1 MHMGVAKMWN
11 RKQNGKRSCTENLMQ
26 YYLHDVWIKCTIICV
41 IFTTCINKKI
51 TNMSSVIT
59 KM

>member
-1 MHMGVAKMWN
+1 
-11 RKQNGKRSCTENLMQ
+11 MQ
-26 YYLHDVWIKCTIICV
+26 YYLHDVWIKCTIIICV

-59 KM
+59 KMYGFLIN

>member
-1 MHMGVAKMWN
+1 
-11 RKQNGKRSCTENLMQ
+11 MQ

-59 KM
+59 KMYGFLIN